1 MGKNVPVPEG
11 DGGDG
16 NLQHLTHRRDDGA
29 RERSEIRDGVKMA
42 KMVVFFYLKCPK
54 TPKTGNMQNT
64 LPISVNNITNMVL
77 VNFTIF
83 GQLWQHP
90 YSKKPAFS

>member
-29 RERSEIRDGVKMA
+29 RERSEIRDGVKDTHLPNSPTNYAQINDPLHAMRA
-42 KMVVFFYLKCPK
+42 FVV
-54 TPKTGNMQNT
+54 
-64 LPISVNNITNMVL
+64 
-77 VNFTIF
+77 
-83 GQLWQHP
+83 
-90 YSKKPAFS
+90 